1 MDKNKLLDILG
12 RDITHKDAEIIIYDY
27 CIENGKDES
36 ETDKFI
42 LLLKMTPFMNA
53 CFSIALDYYKRK
65 FNITSV
71 IDANNNTL
79 KNY

>member
-1 MDKNKLLDILG
+1 MDKATFIKIINNSIAQKDIQ
-12 RDITHKDAEIIIYDY
+12 KVIYDY
-27 CIENGKDES
+27 CIEMGKTEKD
-36 ETDKFI
+36 TDTFVS
-42 LLLKMTPFMNA
+42 LLMVTPFA
-53 CFSIALDYYKRK
+53 IPCFNTAIDYYKRK

>member
-1 MDKNKLLDILG
+1 MDKKKLLDILNK
-12 RDITHKDAEIIIYDY
+12 DITHKDAEIIIYDY

-53 CFSIALDYYKRK
+53 CFNIALDYYKRK
-65 FNITSV
+65 FNIISV
-71 IDANNNTL
+71 IDTNNNTL
-79 KNY
+79 KSY

>member
-1 MDKNKLLDILG
+1 MDKKKLLDILNK
-12 RDITHKDAEIIIYDY
+12 DITHKDAEIIIYDY

-53 CFSIALDYYKRK
+53 CFNTALDYYKRK

-71 IDANNNTL
+71 IDTNNNTL